1 MAVILLQLVERQ
13 EASPMSLLPS
23 ADVFRSVELQVS
35 QLHRG
40 QLICPH
46 VPGESCSAREHLTLS
61 EAKEAAARDAADSAL
76 RDALWRCVGRDA
88 HSDVPH
94 LARRGQLLALYF
106 VVPYLRK
113 SAAKVATRLCVDVA
127 DVRSA
132 MVFGA
137 LCGLAL
143 ATEGDDVRNEVVRA
157 AHAAGWA
164 VARANTAERTTDPH
178 TLVDREGRQGD
189 DYSPIRNAS
198 DVHVVSEVDSSL
210 REQIGGERMGATMQ
224 HLGILE
230 EFLASDTPQAS
241 EGESDECAGPQ
252 EETE

>member
-1 MAVILLQLVERQ
+1 
-13 EASPMSLLPS
+13 MSLLPS

-40 QLICPH
+40 LLICPH
-46 VPGESCSAREHLTLS
+46 APGESCSAGEHLTLS
-61 EAKEAAARDAADSAL
+61 EAKEAAARDAADRSV

-88 HSDVPH
+88 HSDVPD
-94 LARRGQLLALYF
+94 LARRSQLLALYF

-113 SAAKVATRLCVDVA
+113 SAAKVSTRLCVDVA

-157 AHAAGWA
+157 AHAVGWA

-178 TLVDREGRQGD
+178 TLVDREGRHGD
-189 DYSPIRNAS
+189 DYSPIRNES

-210 REQIGGERMGATMQ
+210 REQIGGERLGATMQ
-224 HLGILE
+224 HLGILD
-230 EFLASDTPQAS
+230 EFLVSDTPQAS
-241 EGESDECAGPQ
+241 EGEPDECAGPE
-252 EETE
+252 EETQ